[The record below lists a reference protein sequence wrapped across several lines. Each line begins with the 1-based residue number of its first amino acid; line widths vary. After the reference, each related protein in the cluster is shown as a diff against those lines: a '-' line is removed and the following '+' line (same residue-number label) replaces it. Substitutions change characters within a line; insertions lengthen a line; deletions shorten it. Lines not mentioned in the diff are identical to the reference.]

1 MALSPGTPGN
11 SATVSMTPRMAI
23 LLYVQHMSGRHP
35 TVIGITI
42 VYVGVASAL
51 DSGDAD
57 PMVKIVIEEG
67 NK

>member
-1 MALSPGTPGN
+1 MPNLGLHDGVDDSVNTLG
-11 SATVSMTPRMAI
+11 V
-23 LLYVQHMSGRHP
+23 P
-35 TVIGITI
+35 TVTGITI